1 MELAAALLAAS
12 WSWTTGEI
20 ALALAAV
27 AGAVA
32 SRRSLRTRL
41 IEDARRAAW
50 TEETLR
56 DRAALRRLVK
66 PVGSVALLGLA
77 VGFVR
82 AHYTLSACTF
92 AFELGI
98 AVAAA
103 GLVVAAALERATR
116 HRLPTA
122 PGSEAAAAGVAN
134 DGARSALL
142 AVSGLQALASALV
155 AATFADPDAA
165 WGLAAGTLVVAWIAQ
180 AARAPSPAAVR
191 LAGMASVLAFALA
204 AAARA
209 APAEVAALARLFV
222 ACGAALPWAVR
233 VRGPD
238 GLELGAGRRLLV
250 PVAALALAG
259 VLLVLFVPRGAS
271 SLALLAGV
279 ALTGAVARAGAW
291 RGRPPRASLELSPAL
306 FLPLLALAA
315 AMVVATAAGGGSGIA
330 LATAAAA
337 ALLPAVT
344 LDGFAADLAA
354 PAAPVAGASAAG
366 ASTADA
372 SAASP
377 GAAADGARA
386 ASSTVVVLAGWAA
399 LHGMAEPLDLRD
411 PATAGG
417 ATVGLLLVL
426 IAARLGRAAPE
437 EESSRST
444 DAPPRAMIGSAV
456 LSAAVPW
463 CAARLHAAAG
473 GGIAA
478 GVLLGGGS
486 AALLAPLAAAAPL
499 ERIVQLTVV
508 ALAFVPK

>member
-1 MELAAALLAAS
+1 MELAASLLAAS

-20 ALALAAV
+20 ALALAAA

-32 SRRSLRTRL
+32 SRRSLRTRP
-41 IEDARRAAW
+41 IADARRAAW

-66 PVGSVALLGLA
+66 PVGWVALLGIV
-77 VGFVR
+77 VGLLR
-82 AHYTLSACTF
+82 AQDAAERASAF
-92 AFELGI
+92 AFGVGI
-98 AVAAA
+98 TVAMT
-103 GLVVAAALERATR
+103 GLAVAAALERATR
-116 HRLPTA
+116 HRLPAA
-122 PGSEAAAAGVAN
+122 PGSEAAAADVAN

-155 AATFADPDAA
+155 AAGFSDPDAA
-165 WGLAAGTLVVAWIAQ
+165 WGLAAGALVVAWFAL
-180 AARAPSPAAVR
+180 AARAPSPAAAR
-191 LAGMASVLAFALA
+191 LAGLMSVQAFALA
-204 AAARA
+204 AATRS
-209 APAEVAALARLFV
+209 APAEVASLAHLLV

-233 VRGPD
+233 ARGTD
-238 GLELGAGRRLLV
+238 GLELGAGRRLLI

-259 VLLVLFVPRGAS
+259 VLLTLFVPRGAS

-279 ALTGAVARAGAW
+279 ALAAAAARAGAW
-291 RGRPPRASLELSPAL
+291 RGRPPRDTLELSPAL

-315 AMVVATAAGGGSGIA
+315 TLVVATAAGGGAGIA

-344 LDGFAADLAA
+344 VDGFAGEVAA
-354 PAAPVAGASAAG
+354 PAAPAAP
-366 ASTADA
+366 ATPS
-372 SAASP
+372 SP
-377 GAAADGARA
+377 GTAADGARA

-399 LHGMAEPLDLRD
+399 LHGMTVPLDLRD

-417 ATVGLLLVL
+417 ATVGILLVL
-426 IAARLGRAAPE
+426 LAARLGRAAPV
-437 EESSRST
+437 ESSRST
-444 DAPPRAMIGSAV
+444 EAPPGAMIGAAV
-456 LSAAVPW
+456 LAAAVPW

-486 AALLAPLAAAAPL
+486 AALLAPLTAAAPL
-499 ERIVQLTVV
+499 ERIVQLSVTV
-508 ALAFVPK
+508 LAFVPK

>member
-1 MELAAALLAAS
+1 MSLAAPLLAAS

-32 SRRSLRTRL
+32 SRRSLRTRF
-41 IEDARRAAW
+41 IEDAGRAAW

-56 DRAALRRLVK
+56 DRAALRRLGK
-66 PVGSVALLGLA
+66 PVGSAALLGLA
-77 VGFVR
+77 LGFVR
-82 AHYTLSACTF
+82 AHYTVSASTL
-92 AFELGI
+92 AFEVGI
-98 AVAAA
+98 VVALA

-116 HRLPTA
+116 HRLPSA
-122 PGSEAAAAGVAN
+122 PGSEAAAASVAN
-134 DGARSALL
+134 DGTRSALL

-165 WGLAAGTLVVAWIAQ
+165 WGLAAGALVVAWFAHF
-180 AARAPSPAAVR
+180 ARAPSPAAAR
-191 LAGMASVLAFALA
+191 LAGLMSVQAFALA
-204 AAARA
+204 AASRS
-209 APAEVAALARLFV
+209 APAEVASLARLLV

-233 VRGPD
+233 VRGTD

-259 VLLVLFVPRGAS
+259 VLLTLFVPRGAS
-271 SLALLAGV
+271 SLALLSGV
-279 ALTGAVARAGAW
+279 ALAAAAARAGAW
-291 RGRPPRASLELSPAL
+291 RGRPQRASLELSPAL

-315 AMVVATAAGGGSGIA
+315 TLVVATAAGGATGIA

-344 LDGFAADLAA
+344 IEGFAADLAA
-354 PAAPVAGASAAG
+354 PAAPVAGASAS
-366 ASTADA
+366 STGSP
-372 SAASP
+372 SAAL
-377 GAAADGARA
+377 DGARA

-399 LHGMAEPLDLRD
+399 LHGMTVPLDLRD

-417 ATVGLLLVL
+417 ATVGILLVL

-444 DAPPRAMIGSAV
+444 DAPPRAMIGTAV
-456 LSAAVPW
+456 LAAAVPW

>member
-1 MELAAALLAAS
+1 MQLAASLLAAS

-20 ALALAAV
+20 ALALAAA

-32 SRRSLRTRL
+32 SRRALRTRW

-56 DRAALRRLVK
+56 DRAALRALVK
-66 PVGSVALLGLA
+66 PVGCVALLGLA
-77 VGFVR
+77 LGFVR
-82 AHYTLSACTF
+82 AHYTLSASTF
-92 AFELGI
+92 AFEVGI
-98 AVAAA
+98 AVAMT
-103 GLVVAAALERATR
+103 GLAVAAALERATR
-116 HRLPTA
+116 HRLPST

-165 WGLAAGTLVVAWIAQ
+165 WGLAAGALVVAWFAHF
-180 AARAPSPAAVR
+180 ARAPSPAAAR
-191 LAGMASVLAFALA
+191 LAGLMSVQAFALA
-204 AAARA
+204 AATSS
-209 APAEVAALARLFV
+209 APAEVASLARLLV

-233 VRGPD
+233 ARGTN

-250 PVAALALAG
+250 PFAALALAG
-259 VLLVLFVPRGAS
+259 VLLALFVPRGAS
-271 SLALLAGV
+271 SLALLSGV
-279 ALTGAVARAGAW
+279 ALAAAAARAAAW
-291 RGRPPRASLELSPAL
+291 SGRPPRTSLELSPAL

-315 AMVVATAAGGGSGIA
+315 TLVVATAAGGASGIA

-344 LDGFAADLAA
+344 IDGFAADLAA
-354 PAAPVAGASAAG
+354 QAV
-366 ASTADA
+366 
-372 SAASP
+372 P

-399 LHGMAEPLDLRD
+399 LHGMAVPLDLRD

-417 ATVGLLLVL
+417 ATVGVLLVL
-426 IAARLGRAAPE
+426 LAARLGRAAPE

-444 DAPPRAMIGSAV
+444 DAPPRAMIGAAV

-478 GVLLGGGS
+478 GVLLGGGT

-508 ALAFVPK
+508 VLAFVPK

>member
-1 MELAAALLAAS
+1 MELAASLLAAS

-20 ALALAAV
+20 ALALAAA

-32 SRRSLRTRL
+32 SRRSLRTRP

-66 PVGSVALLGLA
+66 PVGLVALLGIV
-77 VGFVR
+77 VGLLR
-82 AHYTLSACTF
+82 ARDAAERASAF
-92 AFELGI
+92 AFGVGI
-98 AVAAA
+98 TVAMT
-103 GLVVAAALERATR
+103 GLAVAAALERATR
-116 HRLPTA
+116 HRLPAA
-122 PGSEAAAAGVAN
+122 PGSEAAAADVAN

-155 AATFADPDAA
+155 AAGFSDPDAA
-165 WGLAAGTLVVAWIAQ
+165 WGLAAGALVVAWFAL
-180 AARAPSPAAVR
+180 AARAPSPAAAR
-191 LAGMASVLAFALA
+191 LAGLMSVQAFALA
-204 AAARA
+204 AATRT
-209 APAEVAALARLFV
+209 APAEVASLAHLLV

-233 VRGPD
+233 ARGTD
-238 GLELGAGRRLLV
+238 GLELGAGRRLLI

-259 VLLVLFVPRGAS
+259 VLLTLFVPRGAS

-279 ALTGAVARAGAW
+279 ALAAAAARAGAW
-291 RGRPPRASLELSPAL
+291 RGRPPRATLEPSPAL

-315 AMVVATAAGGGSGIA
+315 TLVVATAAGGGAGIA

-344 LDGFAADLAA
+344 VDGFAGEVAA
-354 PAAPVAGASAAG
+354 PAAPAAP
-366 ASTADA
+366 ATPLPS
-372 SAASP
+372 SP
-377 GAAADGARA
+377 GTAADGARA

-399 LHGMAEPLDLRD
+399 LRGMTVPLDLRD

-417 ATVGLLLVL
+417 ATVGILLVL
-426 IAARLGRAAPE
+426 LAARLGRAAPE
-437 EESSRST
+437 ESSRST
-444 DAPPRAMIGSAV
+444 EAPPGAMIGAAV
-456 LSAAVPW
+456 LAAAVPW

-486 AALLAPLAAAAPL
+486 AALLAPLTAAAPR
-499 ERIVQLTVV
+499 ERIVQLSVTV
-508 ALAFVPK
+508 LAFVPK

>member
-1 MELAAALLAAS
+1 MELAASLLAAS

-20 ALALAAV
+20 ALALAAAV
-27 AGAVA
+27 GAVA

-56 DRAALRRLVK
+56 DRAALRTLVK
-66 PVGSVALLGLA
+66 PVGIVALLGIA
-77 VGFVR
+77 VGLLR
-82 AHYTLSACTF
+82 APDAAGRASAF
-92 AFELGI
+92 AFGVGI
-98 AVAAA
+98 AVAMT
-103 GLVVAAALERATR
+103 GLAVAAALERATR
-116 HRLPTA
+116 HRLPA
-122 PGSEAAAAGVAN
+122 GSGSEAAAAGVAN
-134 DGARSALL
+134 DRARSALL

-155 AATFADPDAA
+155 AAAFVDPDAA
-165 WGLAAGTLVVAWIAQ
+165 WGLAAGALVVAWFAL
-180 AARAPSPAAVR
+180 AARAPSPAAAR
-191 LAGMASVLAFALA
+191 LAGLMSVQAFALA
-204 AAARA
+204 AATRS
-209 APAEVAALARLFV
+209 APAEVASLAHLLV

-233 VRGPD
+233 ARGAD
-238 GLELGAGRRLLV
+238 GLELGGGRRLLV
-250 PVAALALAG
+250 PAAALALAG
-259 VLLVLFVPRGAS
+259 VLLTLFVPRGAS

-279 ALTGAVARAGAW
+279 ALTAAAARAGAW

-315 AMVVATAAGGGSGIA
+315 TLVVATAAGGGSGIA

-344 LDGFAADLAA
+344 VDGFAADVAA
-354 PAAPVAGASAAG
+354 PSAPA
-366 ASTADA
+366 
-372 SAASP
+372 
-377 GAAADGARA
+377 AAADGARA

-399 LHGMAEPLDLRD
+399 LHGMTVPLDLRD

-417 ATVGLLLVL
+417 ATVGILLVL
-426 IAARLGRAAPE
+426 LAARLGRAAPE
-437 EESSRST
+437 ESSRST
-444 DAPPRAMIGSAV
+444 EAPPGAMIGPAV
-456 LSAAVPW
+456 LAAAVPW

-508 ALAFVPK
+508 ALAFAPK